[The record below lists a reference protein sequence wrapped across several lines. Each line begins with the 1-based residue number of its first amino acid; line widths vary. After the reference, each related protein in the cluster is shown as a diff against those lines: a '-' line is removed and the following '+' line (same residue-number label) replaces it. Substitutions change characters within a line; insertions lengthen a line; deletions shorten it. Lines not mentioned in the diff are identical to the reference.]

1 MHAKRGHEAME
12 DAGILGAFTGT
23 AVHDHWKP
31 YFKYDECNH
40 ALCNAHHLREL
51 RFIDQ
56 QYQQP
61 WAKDMAECSWRS
73 KRPWPQ
79 PRRPR

>member
-1 MHAKRGHEAME
+1 MD
-12 DAGILGAFTGT
+12 DAGILGAFRGT

-40 ALCNAHHLREL
+40 GLCHAHHRREL

-56 QYQQP
+56 QYQQD
-61 WAKDMAECSWRS
+61 WANDMADLLTGDQSGGGGDARASDELGAAYA
-73 KRPWPQ
+73 
-79 PRRPR
+79 